1 MARERK
7 LEVCIL
13 NIALTRQQNKAPK
26 PDDYYR
32 LIRAAFSE
40 KRLVALRGDRRGLL
54 VQVDKKP
61 VDGRLSGVVATFT
74 DVDVNDSW
82 INTASG
88 KEAGPD
94 DLEQLN
100 IPASLRPHHRRYNFQ
115 FDLAAHKLAIE
126 TKSEPETGGDRLSLT
141 PGTAARLFE
150 GLFRAETILEEFGPV
165 GVTVLPHQEGID
177 AIINW
182 QHAES
187 IQVRIKPPN
196 PDDEDLEERIE
207 ERMASMNAARWD
219 QGFRASGD
227 DALSPDKELK
237 ASMRVAARNGYVVA
251 IGHEHGERR
260 ELSTKD
266 VPLLVDEHY
275 DPAVELHFTAFKRV
289 ADEAIAAA
297 RRKPTSQNTRKNRRR
312 RNK

>member
-1 MARERK
+1 MARARK

-13 NIALTRQQNKAPK
+13 NIALTRQQNEAPT

-32 LIRAAFSE
+32 LIRAAFLA
-40 KRLVALRGDRRGLL
+40 KQAVVLRGDRRGLL
-54 VQVDKKP
+54 VQVDKRP
-61 VDGRLSGVVATFT
+61 VEGRLSGVVATFT
-74 DVDVNDSW
+74 DVDVTDSW

-94 DLEQLN
+94 DLEKLN

-126 TKSEPETGGDRLSLT
+126 TKSEPETGKDRLKLT
-141 PGTAARLFE
+141 PGTAAALFE
-150 GLFRAETILEEFGPV
+150 GLFRAEPLLEEFGSV
-165 GVTVLPHQEGID
+165 GVTVLPHQEAID

-182 QHAES
+182 KHAES
-187 IQVRIKPPN
+187 IEVRIKPPN

-227 DALSPDKELK
+227 DALSPDKDLK
-237 ASMRVAARNGYVVA
+237 AAMRVAARNGYVVA
-251 IGHEHGERR
+251 IGHEHGVRR
-260 ELSTKD
+260 KLSTKD
-266 VPLLVDEHY
+266 APLLIDEHY
-275 DPAVELHFTAFKRV
+275 DPAVEPHVNAFKRV
-289 ADEAIAAA
+289 AGDAIAAA
-297 RRKPTSQNTRKNRRR
+297 RKKKVKQKQRKTRPR
-312 RNK
+312 RNN